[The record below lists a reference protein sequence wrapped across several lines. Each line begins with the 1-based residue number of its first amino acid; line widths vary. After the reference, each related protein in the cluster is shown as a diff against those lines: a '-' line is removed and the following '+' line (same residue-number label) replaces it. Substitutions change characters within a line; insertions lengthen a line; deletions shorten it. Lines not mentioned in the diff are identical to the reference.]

1 MPHPMSPHSP
11 RPARRRRRPL
21 LPLLLLLALLLGGC
35 AALPSL
41 PFFGPLHGSGCVDED
56 VTPDYGADAPSLS
69 QGQEDAMLAY
79 LDAWYAALSRLE
91 EADFSALFSDPLQ
104 ARFNESALA
113 LQVGLRTMTPGVD
126 YSLIGYSYTLT
137 VLEAGQEEDGT
148 VSVLA
153 QEASTQNFATSSPCP
168 PAGRAGCWPPTSP
181 STSWPPSCWTPSLS
195 RSWPR
200 PT

>member
-1 MPHPMSPHSP
+1 
-11 RPARRRRRPL
+11 
-21 LPLLLLLALLLGGC
+21 
-35 AALPSL
+35 
-41 PFFGPLHGSGCVDED
+41 
-56 VTPDYGADAPSLS
+56 
-69 QGQEDAMLAY
+69 MLAY
-79 LDAWYAALSRLE
+79 LDAWYAALARLE

-153 QEASTQNFATSSPCP
+153 QEASTQNFAQFPGVDARRGSNYHTSSPCP
-168 PAGRAGCWPPTSP
+168 PTGRAGCWRPIYP
-181 STSWPPSCWTPSLS
+181 STPWPPSCWTPSLS